1 MKENEKDEN
10 MLLIALANQ
19 EIKDGLAHWQEIMNL
34 ADADQWAFFLEYD
47 DADLL
52 NALYIFNHVAQNIAI
67 KKGFLNMDNAE
78 QKMRW
83 FCESIEECF
92 GFNSVELTKKMLG
105 QNERKQQ

>member
-34 ADADQWAFFLEYD
+34 ADADQWAFLLEYD

-78 QKMRW
+78 RNMRR
-83 FCESIEECF
+83 FCDCIENCF
-92 GFNSVELTKKMLG
+92 GFNTVELTNKVLG

>member
-47 DADLL
+47 DLF
-52 NALYIFNHVAQNIAI
+52 NALYIIHVAQNIAI
-67 KKGFLNMDNAE
+67 KKGFFE
-78 QKMRW
+78 Y
-83 FCESIEECF
+83 
-92 GFNSVELTKKMLG
+92 G
-105 QNERKQQ
+105 